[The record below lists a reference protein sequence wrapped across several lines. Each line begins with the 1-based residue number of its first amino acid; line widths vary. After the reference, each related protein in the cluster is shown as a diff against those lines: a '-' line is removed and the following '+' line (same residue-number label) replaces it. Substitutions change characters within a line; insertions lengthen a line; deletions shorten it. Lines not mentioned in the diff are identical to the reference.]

1 MLAWNSREAIVPC
14 NRCSSSTSL
23 SDIGYWLSTE
33 DRGPRDEPQCHPIPP
48 PDLRWRRPRTPP
60 GSRVRNLGPGLFLCA
75 GHRIPGVAL
84 AQVPLTKVTSY
95 GGFKVSGPV
104 SGTLTPL
111 AGTCDA
117 SNSAADVEFSWFGKV
132 KTLKGV
138 SAQSIVSIELDLQGS
153 SYGRPGTLKNTDG
166 KPPFLTFGAT
176 TESGPAVSW
185 QSTSGT
191 YSTIKRGVSGSLD
204 VVLDQADGKPG
215 RLTIKGSWQDCRV
228 GGNI

>member
-1 MLAWNSREAIVPC
+1 MSHNATQSRRRIYAGGGLVPRLAVGCATLALG
-14 NRCSSSTSL
+14 CSFAQGIGSS
-23 SDIGYWLSTE
+23 
-33 DRGPRDEPQCHPIPP
+33 
-48 PDLRWRRPRTPP
+48 
-60 GSRVRNLGPGLFLCA
+60 
-75 GHRIPGVAL
+75 VAL

>member
-1 MLAWNSREAIVPC
+1 MNHNATQPRRRIYAGGGLA
-14 NRCSSSTSL
+14 
-23 SDIGYWLSTE
+23 
-33 DRGPRDEPQCHPIPP
+33 PR
-48 PDLRWRRPRTPP
+48 LAA
-60 GSRVRNLGPGLFLCA
+60 GCA
-75 GHRIPGVAL
+75 GVALACSFAQGIGSGVAL
-84 AQVPLTKVTSY
+84 AQAPHTKVASY

-111 AGTCDA
+111 ASTCDA

-138 SAQSIVSIELDLQGS
+138 SAQSIVSIELDLQSS

-176 TESGPAVSW
+176 TESGPPVSW

-191 YSTIKRGVSGSLD
+191 YSTTKRGVSGSLD

-215 RLTIKGSWQDCRV
+215 RLAIKGSWQDCRV

>member
-1 MLAWNSREAIVPC
+1 MNQNATQPRRRIYAGRHLIPRLAAGC
-14 NRCSSSTSL
+14 ATLALACSFAQG
-23 SDIGYWLSTE
+23 IGS
-33 DRGPRDEPQCHPIPP
+33 
-48 PDLRWRRPRTPP
+48 
-60 GSRVRNLGPGLFLCA
+60 
-75 GHRIPGVAL
+75 GVAL
-84 AQVPLTKVTSY
+84 AKVPVTKVVSY
-95 GGFKVSGPV
+95 GGFEVSGPV

-117 SNSAADVEFSWFGKV
+117 SNTAADVEFSWFGKV

-138 SAQSIVSIELDLQGS
+138 SAQSIVSMELDLKGS
-153 SYGRPGTLKNTDG
+153 SYARAGTLKNTDG
-166 KPPFLTFGAT
+166 NPPFLTFGAT
-176 TESGPAVSW
+176 VESGAAVSW

-191 YSTIKRGVSGSLD
+191 YSTTKRGVSGSLD